1 MANETE
7 FKFGD
12 YAIIEQKRHGVPSEM
27 FVHKVIGIRRSN
39 SWVDVPVQSPATE
52 TLHCGMEV
60 VCLCICCGIDETKV
74 RQYRVKDMQR
84 SSRSPDSELTAALAT
99 IEKCREVS
107 GCPAGV
113 DLQDHLRQLA
123 AENVE
128 LKAGVT
134 YFAYSPEYGFDYF
147 KDKQSAIDTAQAEI
161 DVYREDADD
170 GWSEDVQRVS
180 WGVVTQQ
187 AQGFD
192 AQGLHTSHS
201 QHTYQTCD
209 YRLADSVET
218 PATDAY
224 LAGIK
229 ADGVEQAA
237 NECYGAGYIC
247 ETLLAYAQQL
257 REGAK

>member
-123 AENVE
+123 AENVA
-128 LKAGVT
+128 LKAAFNKPDAWLSWHSIPPT
-134 YFAYSPEYGFDYF
+134 YQEPDRGGEYLAVHEQPGE
-147 KDKQSAIDTAQAEI
+147 KN
-161 DVYREDADD
+161 DD
-170 GWSEDVQRVS
+170 GSDS
-180 WGVVTQQ
+180 WPVY
-187 AQGFD
+187 AKPEI
-192 AQGLHTSHS
+192 
-201 QHTYQTCD
+201 
-209 YRLADSVET
+209 ET
-218 PATDAY
+218 PVTDRIV
-224 LAGIK
+224 AGIK
-229 ADGVEQAA
+229 ADGLPA
-237 NECYGAGYIC
+237 NIAEIIDSGDLETICYESERSYA
-247 ETLLAYAQQL
+247 EDFRLALYNFRQL
-257 REGAK
+257 REGADK